1 MKVEVNRSEL
11 AQALA
16 TVGKAAAGKRTTLAI
31 LQGVEVRT
39 TSHGEV
45 QVSATNLELA
55 MNMWVKAQVLEEG
68 TAVFSSLKQL
78 QAMLKALSG
87 DEVVLSG
94 SKSEGSVKDADV
106 DASVEVSDPEDYV
119 APEAFEVCGQAVFTV
134 RAGELARVL
143 DRTLQSV
150 SQDDDSRPVLAAMLF
165 QPQPDRDFTVMASA
179 DGFQLSQDRLLAR
192 MEGKTP
198 MLVPGSTL
206 KVIRGLIGKH
216 NQDQT
221 IVVSRDPQPNRF
233 RATFQVPGTGG
244 DLMVHTRLIDGNFPN
259 YNQIIPTSW
268 DTELVVDTQKLV
280 KAIDMTLARTTGSE
294 DTSQPLLGIS
304 WSFGES
310 LARFTLG
317 HVGNAKAT
325 TRVQVHGTGKPGH
338 VYVDPKRL
346 RSLVAPLAGPVR
358 LGIQKPDQS
367 IVVQEVGDPA
377 LTHVLMPMFVK
388 DR

>member
-1 MKVEVNRSEL
+1 MKVQVSRSEL
-11 AQALA
+11 APALA
-16 TVGKAAAGKRTTLAI
+16 IVAKAAAGKKSTLAI

-55 MNMWVKAQVLEEG
+55 MNTWVKAQVLEEG
-68 TAVFSSLKQL
+68 TAVFSSVKQL

-87 DEVVLSG
+87 DIVVLSG
-94 SKSEGSVKDADV
+94 SKTEGSIMDHDV
-106 DASVEVSDPEDYV
+106 DASVEVLDPEDYV
-119 APEAFEVCGQAVFTV
+119 GPEAFEVCGQAAFTV

-150 SQDDDSRPVLAAMLF
+150 AQDDSRPVLAAMLF
-165 QPQPDRDFTVMASA
+165 QPHPDRDFTVVASA
-179 DGFQLSQDRLLAR
+179 DGFQLSHDRLLTL
-192 MEGKTP
+192 MEGSTP
-198 MLVPGSTL
+198 LLVPGSTL

-221 IVVSRDPQPNRF
+221 IVVSKDPQPNRF
-233 RATFQVPGTGG
+233 RATFQIPGTGG

-268 DTELVVDTQKLV
+268 DTELVVDAQKLV

-294 DTSQPLLGIS
+294 DTSQPLLGIAWDS
-304 WSFGES
+304 GDSQ
-310 LARFTLG
+310 ARFTLG

-325 TRVQVHGTGKPGH
+325 TRVQVWGTGESSH

-346 RSLVAPLAGPVR
+346 RSLVAPLVGPVR
-358 LGIQKPDQS
+358 LGIQGPNQAV
-367 IVVQEVGDPA
+367 VVQEVGDPA
-377 LTHVLMPMFVK
+377 LTHVLMPMYVAN
-388 DR
+388 R

>member
-11 AQALA
+11 AQALT
-16 TVGKAAAGKRTTLAI
+16 TVAKAAAGKKSTLAI

-68 TAVFSSLKQL
+68 TAVFSSVKQL

-87 DEVVLSG
+87 DAVVLSG
-94 SKSEGSVKDADV
+94 SKTEGSVIDHDV
-106 DASVEVSDPEDYV
+106 DASVDVADPGNYV

-150 SQDDDSRPVLAAMLF
+150 AQDDSRLVLAAMLF

-179 DGFQLSQDRLLAR
+179 DGYQLSQDRLLAR

-221 IVVSRDPQPNRF
+221 IVVSRDPQPFRF
-233 RATFQVPGTGG
+233 RATFQVPGT
-244 DLMVHTRLIDGNFPN
+244 
-259 YNQIIPTSW
+259 
-268 DTELVVDTQKLV
+268 
-280 KAIDMTLARTTGSE
+280 
-294 DTSQPLLGIS
+294 
-304 WSFGES
+304 
-310 LARFTLG
+310 
-317 HVGNAKAT
+317 
-325 TRVQVHGTGKPGH
+325 
-338 VYVDPKRL
+338 
-346 RSLVAPLAGPVR
+346 
-358 LGIQKPDQS
+358 
-367 IVVQEVGDPA
+367 
-377 LTHVLMPMFVK
+377 
-388 DR
+388 